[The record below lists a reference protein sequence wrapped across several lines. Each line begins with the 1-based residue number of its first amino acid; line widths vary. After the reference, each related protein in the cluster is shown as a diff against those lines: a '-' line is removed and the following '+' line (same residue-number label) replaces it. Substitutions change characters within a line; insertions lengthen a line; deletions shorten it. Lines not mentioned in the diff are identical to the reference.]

1 MQDATTIRRRGLT
14 ATKLAPSFLAVVHF
28 FALIPFTRLDFDRHH
43 DGYMVTVATALR
55 EGRNL
60 HSEIA
65 SQYGPL
71 TSWSQIPFT
80 FLPFSTGL
88 DLRLWT
94 ATALAATTF
103 AIASLGLHAP
113 PDWRINPRT
122 SLTASLLWTLLNPT
136 WLGLSLHP
144 WSSVL
149 VGLIL
154 ACAMLALVSAYSS
167 RGKRHDWSLLVSGFL
182 IGVSPF
188 ARINAGSAA
197 VTLICL
203 GSLFLAF
210 SYRELRRDFRLILY
224 GLSSGIVV
232 IVLVLLS
239 QQSFVPYLGQSV
251 IDVVPYLTDRT
262 GPDSFNTFS
271 GLFRVA
277 REHVLT
283 IGIIILAGVA
293 YSANGKVIK
302 SLATIAASFTF
313 FRSIIR
319 HLIDDVDQGTLSW
332 IQSGGWDIHYRRFFV
347 YFFLSAGVAIVFLA
361 LARSLLNRNLTR
373 RALTLREQQERT
385 VETFLLLLALALLVQ
400 IVPTWDIRHVWWA
413 MPLLL
418 VLSTTRLDDYSRRP
432 FLRRHLLSLPALTLT
447 LFVVFGVLDTLSRHR
462 VIHPAGI
469 NSSGFLSDP
478 WTAREIR
485 MDSEFLEANLA
496 PTSTFV
502 PLVFNYDLVSLFGIY
517 QGSDAF
523 FVPGSR
529 SSPQLE
535 VRLSTAGF
543 VLLDH
548 EPGLYANDKSIS
560 DQVQNYPSSVLARS
574 QRLVILELEHPR
586 SKMESSR

>member
-1 MQDATTIRRRGLT
+1 
-14 ATKLAPSFLAVVHF
+14 
-28 FALIPFTRLDFDRHH
+28 
-43 DGYMVTVATALR
+43 
-55 EGRNL
+55 
-60 HSEIA
+60 
-65 SQYGPL
+65 
-71 TSWSQIPFT
+71 
-80 FLPFSTGL
+80 
-88 DLRLWT
+88 
-94 ATALAATTF
+94 
-103 AIASLGLHAP
+103 
-113 PDWRINPRT
+113 
-122 SLTASLLWTLLNPT
+122 
-136 WLGLSLHP
+136 
-144 WSSVL
+144 
-149 VGLIL
+149 
-154 ACAMLALVSAYSS
+154 MLALVSAYSS

-277 REHVLT
+277 REHVLA